1 MKTTLA
7 AVHSTGAAARHAGAG
22 RLHPGGV
29 RLETTGAGNGLVPEK
44 IRVLSPGNV
53 NRRFSDYL
61 ILTNTINSSTLIPV
75 MAEWTYWK
83 FGITN
88 SKKTRYVAEAR
99 TTTTYCLL
107 QVSQPLPQPLAQ
119 SQQDSHWRKQAPW
132 PVLLL
137 FKLR

>member
-61 ILTNTINSSTLIPV
+61 ILTNTINSLSLIH
-75 MAEWTYWK
+75 
-83 FGITN
+83 I
-88 SKKTRYVAEAR
+88 
-99 TTTTYCLL
+99 
-107 QVSQPLPQPLAQ
+107 
-119 SQQDSHWRKQAPW
+119 
-132 PVLLL
+132 
-137 FKLR
+137 